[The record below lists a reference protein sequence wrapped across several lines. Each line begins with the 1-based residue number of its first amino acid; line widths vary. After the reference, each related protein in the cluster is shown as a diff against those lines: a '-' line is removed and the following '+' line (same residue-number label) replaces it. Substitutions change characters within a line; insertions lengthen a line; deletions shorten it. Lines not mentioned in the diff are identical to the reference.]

1 VLLLVS
7 LQKFHLHW
15 RLLRG
20 KTILL
25 VAIVPL
31 LIDIPTAVIALI
43 ICCGTLFLGKKWL
56 TSNHLSLIETL
67 FLQLL
72 CIFINRNFDR
82 LWLDKLSRYVSL
94 IAFVRLWIFTKGDY
108 TIPHIFFKEEF
119 YYLLVVQRMW
129 SCIKWIP

>member
-1 VLLLVS
+1 
-7 LQKFHLHW
+7 
-15 RLLRG
+15 LLRG

-31 LIDIPTAVIALI
+31 LIDIPTADVALI
-43 ICCGTLFLGKKWL
+43 ICETLFLGKKWL

-82 LWLDKLSRYVSL
+82 L
-94 IAFVRLWIFTKGDY
+94 
-108 TIPHIFFKEEF
+108 
-119 YYLLVVQRMW
+119 
-129 SCIKWIP
+129 